1 MNPRRPSRAAAGAE
15 AGDTDED
22 DTTARRP
29 GRRTP
34 TEAKPSKAPWIIG
47 AFLVL
52 GLAAIAAYKPVKRS
66 MLLSELDGAS
76 GAAAIDCANRY
87 LEFEKGR
94 ESAVRNVI
102 ADRRGTFEA
111 QLPLA
116 KTIVSL
122 SCLTALAD
130 RGDLEPAQLIQ
141 VLDTGVAIYDSE
153 QHRKE
158 RLPRETEAW
167 ISGDDRDLAIAA
179 IGLLVR
185 HARAGNDADEVT
197 AQLAKIAAEPTV
209 DPLKAKAALDGM
221 GQLLDSDS
229 LGHALG
235 LLRGPAFDQVLG
247 HAALVDA
254 IRNSARAGN
263 LIDLLSLSDH
273 AHEGVRALALDCL
286 GRLTLPDSTDPKL
299 RADLGNRVS
308 AKLTPTTPPVELAAA
323 LGAVKNLRLSGASES
338 VIQLARQR
346 EALALPGIDDQF
358 WIHCLG
364 DAFILPHGADE
375 ANDRLVSRLA
385 ECVDDPAL
393 LPIAAAAIGRIR
405 DPDLISLRKGLD
417 ALARHLDEF
426 HFATLLLREARIQQ
440 ISREAEDAVQGGA
453 KLMAHIGDEEGF
465 GDPGLARP
473 DSRVV
478 EFLLPGGHGGTGDG
492 EFHAKPLQFR
502 SRGGHLLLERLR
514 LRAQPLRFFTDG
526 AGLLVEPS
534 QSPAAADKAVEQ
546 WYEHRERYD
555 RQNRSYRGSDVHE
568 RMANFKRLANLLA
581 SVAYFAPPL

>member
-1 MNPRRPSRAAAGAE
+1 
-15 AGDTDED
+15 
-22 DTTARRP
+22 
-29 GRRTP
+29 
-34 TEAKPSKAPWIIG
+34 
-47 AFLVL
+47 
-52 GLAAIAAYKPVKRS
+52 
-66 MLLSELDGAS
+66 
-76 GAAAIDCANRY
+76 
-87 LEFEKGR
+87 
-94 ESAVRNVI
+94 
-102 ADRRGTFEA
+102 
-111 QLPLA
+111 
-116 KTIVSL
+116 
-122 SCLTALAD
+122 
-130 RGDLEPAQLIQ
+130 
-141 VLDTGVAIYDSE
+141 
-153 QHRKE
+153 
-158 RLPRETEAW
+158 
-167 ISGDDRDLAIAA
+167 
-179 IGLLVR
+179 
-185 HARAGNDADEVT
+185 
-197 AQLAKIAAEPTV
+197 V

-417 ALARHLDEF
+417 ALARHLAPPAAMIPSAGSTSWPRTVR
-426 HFATLLLREARIQQ
+426 ATSASPTSAPTSSPTGAPSASATAAR
-440 ISREAEDAVQGGA
+440 SSA
-453 KLMAHIGDEEGF
+453 
-465 GDPGLARP
+465 
-473 DSRVV
+473 
-478 EFLLPGGHGGTGDG
+478 
-492 EFHAKPLQFR
+492 R
-502 SRGGHLLLERLR
+502 SRPISTRPARSSRPGSTIR
-514 LRAQPLRFFTDG
+514 T
-526 AGLLVEPS
+526 
-534 QSPAAADKAVEQ
+534 SPPPWAC
-546 WYEHRERYD
+546 R
-555 RQNRSYRGSDVHE
+555 RSRS
-568 RMANFKRLANLLA
+568 RMCSATSR
-581 SVAYFAPPL
+581 S

>member
-111 QLPLA
+111 QLHLA

-417 ALARHLDEF
+417 ALARHLDEQVCRESLLTVVDKTF
-426 HFATLLLREARIQQ
+426 DRKDVITACGDDPQRWIDFLAKDRPRYQRIADIRAYVIANRGTQRISDGRQKLGEVKAYLDQAREELQTWVDDPNFAAPLGLSKKQV
-440 ISREAEDAVQGGA
+440 EDVFRDVQELNAAVRKAFGGA
-453 KLMAHIGDEEGF
+453 L
-465 GDPGLARP
+465 
-473 DSRVV
+473 
-478 EFLLPGGHGGTGDG
+478 
-492 EFHAKPLQFR
+492 
-502 SRGGHLLLERLR
+502 
-514 LRAQPLRFFTDG
+514 
-526 AGLLVEPS
+526 
-534 QSPAAADKAVEQ
+534 
-546 WYEHRERYD
+546 
-555 RQNRSYRGSDVHE
+555 
-568 RMANFKRLANLLA
+568 
-581 SVAYFAPPL
+581 